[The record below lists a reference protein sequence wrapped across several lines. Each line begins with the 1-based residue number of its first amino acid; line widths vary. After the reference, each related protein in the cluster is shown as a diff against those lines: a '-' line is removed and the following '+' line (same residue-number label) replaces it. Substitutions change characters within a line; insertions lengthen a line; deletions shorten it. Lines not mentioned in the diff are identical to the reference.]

1 MLRLLVWSLI
11 FLDQVSTE
19 KTVSLWLRSLCA
31 QMFDCKFMLGKR
43 LKPEESDRDR
53 ERQKERVDFLLLL
66 NNKVWQ
72 LGGYSQSPGS
82 LKPCWE
88 NSHSFSNITP
98 VHCVLFPQLFHK
110 TEWVPKKLQQSAY
123 ILQNFL
129 FQTWNFSSSHCIV
142 QFLQWMSCYSDLSVI
157 FSHLNPA
164 VTKLIMAISLT
175 LIWIYK
181 SLLDDLQKCLFFS
194 VVFIWFGEGKDA
206 FLLCPHHFRSLNK
219 MTARK
224 LSSGPTFV
232 SKPIFSFIHFYLR
245 A

>member
-82 LKPCWE
+82 LKPCWK

-98 VHCVLFPQLFHK
+98 VHCVLFPPLFHK
-110 TEWVPKKLQQSAY
+110 TEWVPKKFNSQSIY
-123 ILQNFL
+123 SKISYFKYETFL
-129 FQTWNFSSSHCIV
+129 PVTALCSF
-142 QFLQWMSCYSDLSVI
+142 YSEC
-157 FSHLNPA
+157 PA
-164 VTKLIMAISLT
+164 IQISLWSFPT
-175 LIWIYK
+175 LIQL
-181 SLLDDLQKCLFFS
+181 SLS
-194 VVFIWFGEGKDA
+194 
-206 FLLCPHHFRSLNK
+206 
-219 MTARK
+219 
-224 LSSGPTFV
+224 
-232 SKPIFSFIHFYLR
+232 
-245 A
+245 